1 MQTPS
6 VTRAHQSWLARLPRR
21 AWLGLLVVAL
31 GVLLAWLDLRDTRQA
46 PPDPAARAEEPGHVI
61 ENAELKLYDD
71 AGNLTQRLASPHIT
85 HTPQQ
90 AITRFDMPHATLI
103 DSEQREWRATANS
116 GTLSGQQ
123 QRLTL
128 DGDTRLTAPNQGWQL
143 DTRTLHY
150 DSVARHAWSD
160 TPALLQQPP
169 QRMRA
174 QTLDAWLDTSKVR
187 LKGQVR
193 GFHPPSA
200 ASSEESP

>member
-1 MQTPS
+1 MQRPS
-6 VTRAHQSWLARLPRR
+6 FIHATLGRLSRLQKR
-21 AWLGLLVVAL
+21 AWLPLLIVAL
-31 GVLLAWLDLRDTRQA
+31 GVLLAWLDLRGTRQA

-61 ENAELKLYDD
+61 ENAELKLYDE

-103 DSEQREWRATANS
+103 DSEQREWRATANN

-128 DGDTRLTAPNQGWQL
+128 DGDTRLTAPNEGWKL
-143 DTRTLHY
+143 NTRTLHY
-150 DSVARHAWSD
+150 DSVDRHAWSD
-160 TPALLQQPP
+160 TPVLLQQPP
-169 QRMRA
+169 QRMQA
-174 QTLDAWLDTSKVR
+174 QKLDAWLDTSEVR

-193 GFHPPSA
+193 GHHPPAA
-200 ASSEESP
+200 ASAKETP